1 MKKEEIHIGKII
13 KEKLAE
19 KSMTITEFA
28 KKIHCDRT
36 SVYHIFKQKSIDI
49 EKLIKI
55 SEVLNYDF
63 IHEIY
68 TKQNNKTPQSVFIAV
83 EIEQDTLQKLN
94 LPIDFV
100 HLIKKHK

>member
-13 KEKLAE
+13 KEKLTE
-19 KSMTITEFA
+19 NSMTITEFA
-28 KKIHCDRT
+28 KEIHCDRT

-63 IHEIY
+63 IQEIY
-68 TKQNNKTPQSVFIAV
+68 IKQEDKTPQTVFVAV
-83 EIEQDTLQKLN
+83 EINQDVLLKLN
-94 LPIDFV
+94 LPNEFIR
-100 HLIKKHK
+100 LIKK